1 MPVELTPIVDPTTW
15 AVEYDDIY
23 YQMGDLVSDT
33 GSDTLVFP
41 GGDAN
46 TVISDWIGKETNI
59 FEEISGKSTSEVTDL
74 EEIDEWKTAI
84 IYAVCIRVI
93 NLAIAQRLREREF
106 TIAMRELREFYK
118 AEYATIRSRQ
128 ETVSDLVDYQE
139 VLVTWD

>member
-1 MPVELTPIVDPTTW
+1 MPVELTPVVDPSTW

-41 GGDAN
+41 NGDSK
-46 TVISDWIGKETNI
+46 TVIADWISKETNI
-59 FEEISGKSTSEVTDL
+59 FEEICGKTTSEVTDL

-84 IYAVCIRVI
+84 IYGVCIRVI

-106 TIAMRELREFYK
+106 TISMRELREYYSL
-118 AEYATIRSRQ
+118 EYSDKRSRQ
-128 ETVSDLVDYQE
+128 ETVSDLVDFQE